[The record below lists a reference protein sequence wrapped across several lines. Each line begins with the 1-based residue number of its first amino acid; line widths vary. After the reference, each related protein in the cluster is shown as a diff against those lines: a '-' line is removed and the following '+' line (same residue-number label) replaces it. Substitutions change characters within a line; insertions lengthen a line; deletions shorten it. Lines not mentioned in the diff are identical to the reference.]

1 MKRATPRTRARGISS
16 LLLRYGDSL
25 LLGILAFSS
34 GLIDWQIAITWSL
47 PVWLA
52 LLCAAVI
59 AVSIAVSLA
68 RPALKEVAA
77 AVTVAVLYGL
87 PVIGGIARWH
97 LVPSPTA
104 LIGDGAYQ
112 IQLAR
117 KVLMR
122 GIDPYGFNYVGTGLE
137 HAPWN
142 QPFPNPSLH
151 HLDYWPG
158 TIVLPLP
165 LQAALQ
171 GVLGW
176 WDERIWLLLAAIAV
190 WILVRRLN
198 RGTGGRMAAIAF
210 FLIPGHSL
218 LAILGDNDLPM
229 VALLLAAALAV
240 GKRRF
245 IIAGLLIGVAIAT
258 KQTSLIAVPILVAYA
273 VGHQVGWRQF
283 LRAAG
288 VAAAAVVVLL
298 APFLLWNARAFV
310 ADTLLFNFA
319 SGADAYPIQGL
330 GLSAMLLQAGII
342 HGARD
347 AFPFLLIQLPL
358 VLTVWLLALR
368 RLIRVPHASELIL
381 WCGLAFFVFLFT
393 NRFAQ
398 QTYILLGVELI
409 LAGLL
414 ARLPNSE
421 DLGVASVRRHRLGG
435 GLPPGRRDVG
445 DRGLPP
451 AVGEDDRR
459 GSVAH

>member
-1 MKRATPRTRARGISS
+1 MLI
-16 LLLRYGDSL
+16 RYGDSL
-25 LLGILAFSS
+25 LLAILGFAS
-34 GLIDWQIAITWSL
+34 GLIDWQIATTWSL
-47 PVWLA
+47 PVWLP
-52 LLCAAVI
+52 LLCAVVI
-59 AVSIAVSLA
+59 IVGIGASVV
-68 RPALKEVAA
+68 RPRLKEVAA
-77 AVTVAVLYGL
+77 ALAVSVLYAG

-97 LVPSPTA
+97 LVPAPTA

-112 IQLAR
+112 IQLGR
-117 KVLMR
+117 NVLMR
-122 GIDPYGFNYVGTGLE
+122 GLDPYGYNYVGTGLE

-158 TIVLPLP
+158 TIILPLP
-165 LQAALQ
+165 LQAAVQ

-190 WILVRRLN
+190 WILLRHLN
-198 RGTGGRMAAIAF
+198 PGTGGRMAAIAF

-240 GKRRF
+240 GNRRF
-245 IIAGLLIGVAIAT
+245 LVAGLLIGLAIAT

-273 VGHQVGWRQF
+273 VGHQVGWRRF

-319 SGADAYPIQGL
+319 SGAEAYPIQGL
-330 GLSAMLLQAGII
+330 GLSAILLQVGVI

-358 VLTVWLLALR
+358 VIAVWLLAWR
-368 RLIRVPHASELIL
+368 RLHRLARPAEFVL
-381 WCGLAFFVFLFT
+381 WSGLAFFAFLFT

-409 LAGLL
+409 LVGLL
-414 ARLPNSE
+414 ARLHNSE
-421 DLGVASVRRHRLGG
+421 DVGVAPVLPHRLGG
-435 GLPPGRRDVG
+435 GLPPGPRHVG
-445 DRGLPP
+445 GHGLPP
-451 AVGEDDRR
+451 AVGEDDRW